1 MESSPVPSRD
11 LSAIWQA
18 VLGHLE
24 VELSGHSFNTWLR
37 GTRALR
43 LDGGRLIIE
52 ARTALSCEWLNI
64 KLSAVV
70 ARAVASQLGH
80 EAEVEFVPRGSEAAT
95 ATRLEA
101 PPAEALAPPLAAIA
115 GRLNCAYTFERYL
128 AGEGNQVA
136 YESCTR
142 LLERDGL
149 PISPVVIYGPPGM
162 GKTHLLHAL
171 ACRAAAASRRVACFS
186 AEEFTTQYITAI
198 RTGGMEAFQ
207 AAVRS
212 VDLFVI
218 DDLQYLAGKKGTLE
232 ELVHTID
239 AVSNSGGHI
248 VTASERH
255 PFDLDLPDRLSSRL
269 AAGIITRVEPF
280 IIQER
285 REFIDHVARGLRA
298 GLPTWAVERIAG
310 CEIPSTRVLLGAVH
324 AAVALSRCGRLDP
337 ARLDADLTRVA
348 AVEAAPAGH
357 DDRAILEAIARHFET
372 SFEALTGRSRVAAV
386 SSARAIAIYALKERG
401 RSLSQIAALLGK
413 RDPSTISQLQ
423 ARGRQLLDADPALQA
438 RLAG

>member
-1 MESSPVPSRD
+1 MEPSSASPRD
-11 LSAIWQA
+11 LSELWQA
-18 VLGHLE
+18 VLGRLQ
-24 VELSGHSFNTWLR
+24 VELSAHIFNTWLR
-37 GTRALR
+37 GTRALQ
-43 LDGGRLIIE
+43 LDGGKLTIE

-64 KLSAVV
+64 KLDAVV
-70 ARAVASQLGH
+70 ARAVAAQRGD
-80 EAEVEFVPRGSEAAT
+80 EVEVEFVPRGSEAAV
-95 ATRLEA
+95 ATLHEA
-101 PPAEALAPPLAAIA
+101 SPAQAWPTPPAAII
-115 GRLNCAYTFERYL
+115 GRLNCVYTFERYL
-128 AGEGNQVA
+128 SGEGNQVA

-171 ACRAAAASRRVACFS
+171 ASRALAASKRVACFS
-186 AEEFTTQYITAI
+186 AEEFTTRYISAI

-207 AAVRS
+207 LSVRS

-218 DDLQYLAGKKGTLE
+218 DDLQYLAGKKGTLD

-248 VTASERH
+248 ATASERH
-255 PFDLDLPDRLSSRL
+255 PLDLDLPDRLSSRL

-280 IIQER
+280 IMQER
-285 REFIDHVARGLRA
+285 RDFIDHVARGLRS

-324 AAVALSRCGRLDP
+324 AAVALSRCGRLDA

-348 AVEAAPAGH
+348 AVEAAPPGH
-357 DDRAILEAIARHFET
+357 DDRAILEAIARHFDT

-386 SSARAIAIYALKERG
+386 SNARAIAIYALKERG

-423 ARGRQLLDADPALQA
+423 VRGRQLLAADPALQS
-438 RLAG
+438 RIAG

>member
-1 MESSPVPSRD
+1 MESSPASSRD
-11 LSAIWQA
+11 LSAVWQA
-18 VLGHLE
+18 VLGHLQ

-70 ARAVASQLGH
+70 ARAVGAQLGQ
-80 EAEVEFVPRGSEAAT
+80 EAEVEFVPRGSDAAVAARPEASPG
-95 ATRLEA
+95 EA
-101 PPAEALAPPLAAIA
+101 PPAPPAAVA
-115 GRLNCAYTFERYL
+115 GHLNCAYTFERYL
-128 AGEGNQVA
+128 PGEGNQVA

-171 ACRAAAASRRVACFS
+171 ACRALAASKRVACFS

-207 AAVRS
+207 VSVRG

-218 DDLQYLAGKKGTLE
+218 DDLQYLAGKKGTLD

-280 IIQER
+280 IMQER

-337 ARLDADLTRVA
+337 SRLDADLMRVA
-348 AVEAAPAGH
+348 AVDAAPSGH
-357 DDRAILEAIARHFET
+357 DDRAILEAIADHFET
-372 SFEALTGRSRVAAV
+372 SFEALTGRSRMATV

-401 RSLSQIAALLGK
+401 RSLSQIAALLAK

-423 ARGRQLLDADPALQA
+423 ARGRQLLTADPALQA